1 MKCKCPWLYH
11 RLPLMWLELT
21 KLLDPTNPVGVSDKL
36 SDASFSDDLGL
47 DGVVICECINRLED
61 DKGFIPE
68 MEVEMDLASEVSKSP
83 VPHMKIKA
91 LLWRNLGNVFDWPLL
106 RTLHIQLYLLYWC
119 SWQWYGYLSKHQNII
134 CFHFNYTASVLRL
147 ID

>member
-1 MKCKCPWLYH
+1 MMMTIFRPYFCSFWLSIECCMVYLFDQ
-11 RLPLMWLELT
+11 RGLDAEVEYILGPCLKAEDWELMFSF
-21 KLLDPTNPVGVSDKL
+21 PVVHVNPVGVSDKL

-91 LLWRNLGNVFDWPLL
+91 LLWRNLGNV
-106 RTLHIQLYLLYWC
+106 
-119 SWQWYGYLSKHQNII
+119 
-134 CFHFNYTASVLRL
+134 L
-147 ID
+147 IDLY